1 MMTYLKGL
9 FGSRKFVLTMM
20 TMLTVLLND
29 ALGLSLD
36 PETITNMLIGNGI
49 YVAGQGA
56 VDVALA
62 AKGQYGTK
70 KK

>member
-1 MMTYLKGL
+1 MITYLKGL
-9 FGSRKFVLTMM
+9 FSSRKFVLTFI

-29 ALGLSLD
+29 CLGLSLD
-36 PETITNMLIGNGI
+36 PETITNLLYGTGI

-62 AKGQYGTK
+62 AKGQYGK

>member
-1 MMTYLKGL
+1 MKKFFSGL
-9 FGSRKFVLTMM
+9 FGSRKFVLTFM
-20 TMLTVLLND
+20 TMITVLLND
-29 ALGLSLD
+29 CLGLNLD

-56 VDVALA
+56 VDTALA
-62 AKGQYGTK
+62 VKGQYGK